1 MAQYIK
7 REMPDLHQKGA
18 RQVCYRLKSNGTV
31 GLDELVRDCARNTTF
46 AEGEIKGM
54 VMTLLD

>member
-1 MAQYIK
+1 M
-7 REMPDLHQKGA
+7 HQKGA